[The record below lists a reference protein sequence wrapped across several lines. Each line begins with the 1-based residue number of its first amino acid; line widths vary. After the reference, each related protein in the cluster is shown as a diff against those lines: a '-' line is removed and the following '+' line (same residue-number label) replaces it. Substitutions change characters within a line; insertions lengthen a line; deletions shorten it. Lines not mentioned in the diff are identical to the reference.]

1 MTGAEGDTVQA
12 GIASWTVR
20 IGGRLLGGLLTAA
33 ALAEAADLYR
43 AVGIVVFAEQRLLA
57 LLGLALGTLYILKPA
72 TPGAKRLNVP
82 WFDALAAVAG
92 LLVCAYLSWHYERI
106 FEELYSR
113 PRDALVGGA
122 VILVLVAEGVRR
134 TAGPVLF
141 VFLLSFFT
149 LGLMGHFIPGQ
160 FQGRDVDIDRLVIY
174 LSLDSNALVGI
185 PLTVATTIVIAFIY
199 FGNLLDLS
207 GGSRFF
213 TDISTALM
221 GRYRGGSAKIAVT
234 ASSIFGSISGSAT
247 SNVVS
252 TGVITIPL
260 MKKGGYPAHT
270 AAAIEAVASTGGQ
283 LMPPMMGAAAFVMA
297 EFLQIS
303 YQEVVLAALIP
314 AILYYVAL
322 FIQADLYAA
331 RERIGRVDEASIPP
345 RWPVFRAGW
354 PYVVPFA
361 VVILCLFRLNLRPE
375 TSALWAS
382 GSLVPIGL
390 FIGYQGQRMSWT
402 VIFTVLAKTGA
413 LCVQLLMISCMAGII
428 IGVLNITGLGFAL
441 TQAIIHLAGGTDRH
455 DPGAGGADL
464 HRSRHGHADPG
475 RLPAAGDA
483 GDPLHGRGR
492 HPAHGGAPVRPLL
505 RHAVADH
512 AAGGG
517 SGLHRRHRGRLG
529 FHAHGIRRGP
539 LRLDRLCGAVPVRA
553 GAGTADAGFG
563 TQDSSHLG
571 HRHHRRLAGVGG
583 FHGLFRKTPGHRP
596 PGTLHCC
603 RGAAVL
609 PGRGGELRHLD
620 GCGWRLSG
628 RHSGRHG
635 GIPGGAGLIGRPGNG
650 VLRLRC
656 ATLRTNGLEP
666 HLRSS

>member
-1 MTGAEGDTVQA
+1 MTGGDGDTVQA
-12 GIASWTVR
+12 PIASWTVR
-20 IGGRLLGGLLTAA
+20 IAGRLLAGLLTAA

-57 LLGLALGTLYILKPA
+57 LLGLALGTLYILK
-72 TPGAKRLNVP
+72 GAKPGPRLDVP
-82 WFDALAAVAG
+82 WYDALAATAG
-92 LLVCAYLSWHYERI
+92 VLVCFYLSWHYERI

-113 PRDALVGGA
+113 PRDALLGGA
-122 VILVLVAEGVRR
+122 VILALVAEGVRR
-134 TAGPVLF
+134 SAGPVLF
-141 VFLLSFFT
+141 IFLASFFT
-149 LGLMGHFIPGQ
+149 LGLVGHFIPGQ
-160 FQGRDVDIDRLVIY
+160 FQGRDVDFDRLVIY

-185 PLTVATTIVIAFIY
+185 PLTVATTIVISFIY

-234 ASSIFGSISGSAT
+234 ASSLFGSISGSAT

-270 AAAIEAVASTGGQ
+270 AGAIEAVASTGGQ

-322 FIQADLYAA
+322 FIQADLFAA
-331 RERIGRVDEASIPP
+331 REGIARVDEDSIPP

-361 VVILCLFRLNLRPE
+361 VVILCLFYLNLRPE
-375 TSALWAS
+375 TSALWAA

-390 FIGYQGQRMSWT
+390 LIGYQGERMRWW

-413 LCVQLLMISCMAGII
+413 LCVQVLMISCMAGII

-441 TQAIIHLAGGTDRH
+441 TQAIIHLAGGQTAMILVLAALISIVLGMGMPTLGVYLLLATLVTPSMVEVGIPPMAAHLFALYFGMLSLITPPVAVAAFTAATVAESDFLRTGFAAVH
-455 DPGAGGADL
+455 FGWTAYVVPFLFVLAPELLMQGSAVTILHTSATAVIGVWLVSAGFMGFFARPLGVGHRVLFMAAGALLFFPAGGV
-464 HRSRHGHADPG
+464 SY
-475 RLPAAGDA
+475 
-483 GDPLHGRGR
+483 
-492 HPAHGGAPVRPLL
+492 
-505 RHAVADH
+505 
-512 AAGGG
+512 
-517 SGLHRRHRGRLG
+517 
-529 FHAHGIRRGP
+529 GIWT
-539 LRLDRLCGAVPVRA
+539 DVA
-553 GAGTADAGFG
+553 GAC
-563 TQDSSHLG
+563 
-571 HRHHRRLAGVGG
+571 LAGVLVITGG
-583 FHGLFRKTPGHRP
+583 FRRE
-596 PGTLHCC
+596 
-603 RGAAVL
+603 RG
-609 PGRGGELRHLD
+609 
-620 GCGWRLSG
+620 
-628 RHSGRHG
+628 
-635 GIPGGAGLIGRPGNG
+635 
-650 VLRLRC
+650 
-656 ATLRTNGLEP
+656 
-666 HLRSS
+666 

>member
-1 MTGAEGDTVQA
+1 MTGGDGDTVQA
-12 GIASWTVR
+12 PIASWTVR
-20 IGGRLLGGLLTAA
+20 IAGRLLAGLLTAA

-57 LLGLALGTLYILKPA
+57 LLGLALGTLYILK
-72 TPGAKRLNVP
+72 GAKPGPRLDVP
-82 WFDALAAVAG
+82 WYDALAATAG
-92 LLVCAYLSWHYERI
+92 VLVCFYLSWHYERI

-113 PRDALVGGA
+113 PRDALLGGA
-122 VILVLVAEGVRR
+122 VILALVAEGVRR
-134 TAGPVLF
+134 SAGPVLF
-141 VFLLSFFT
+141 IFLASFFT
-149 LGLMGHFIPGQ
+149 LGLVGHFIPGQ
-160 FQGRDVDIDRLVIY
+160 FQGRDVDFDRLVIY

-185 PLTVATTIVIAFIY
+185 PLTVATTIVISFIY

-234 ASSIFGSISGSAT
+234 ASSLFGSISGSAT

-270 AAAIEAVASTGGQ
+270 AGAIEAVASTGGQ

-322 FIQADLYAA
+322 FIQADLFAA
-331 RERIGRVDEASIPP
+331 REGIARVDEDSIPP

-361 VVILCLFRLNLRPE
+361 VVILCLFYLNLRPE
-375 TSALWAS
+375 TSALWAA

-390 FIGYQGQRMSWT
+390 LIGYQGERMRWW

-413 LCVQLLMISCMAGII
+413 LCVQVLMISCMAGII

-441 TQAIIHLAGGTDRH
+441 TQAIIHLAGGQTAMILVLAALISIVLGMGMPTLGVYLLLATLVTPSMVEVGIPPMAAHLFALYFGMLSLITPPVAVAAFTAATVAESDFLRTGFAAVH
-455 DPGAGGADL
+455 FGWTAYVVPFLFVLAPELLMQGSAVTILHTSATAVIGVWLVSAGFMGFFARPLGVGHRVLFMAAGALLFFPAGGV
-464 HRSRHGHADPG
+464 SY
-475 RLPAAGDA
+475 
-483 GDPLHGRGR
+483 
-492 HPAHGGAPVRPLL
+492 
-505 RHAVADH
+505 
-512 AAGGG
+512 
-517 SGLHRRHRGRLG
+517 
-529 FHAHGIRRGP
+529 GIWT
-539 LRLDRLCGAVPVRA
+539 DVA
-553 GAGTADAGFG
+553 GAC
-563 TQDSSHLG
+563 
-571 HRHHRRLAGVGG
+571 LAGVLVVTGG
-583 FHGLFRKTPGHRP
+583 FRRE
-596 PGTLHCC
+596 
-603 RGAAVL
+603 RG
-609 PGRGGELRHLD
+609 
-620 GCGWRLSG
+620 
-628 RHSGRHG
+628 
-635 GIPGGAGLIGRPGNG
+635 
-650 VLRLRC
+650 
-656 ATLRTNGLEP
+656 
-666 HLRSS
+666 

>member
-1 MTGAEGDTVQA
+1 MTGGDGDTVQA
-12 GIASWTVR
+12 PIASWTVR
-20 IGGRLLGGLLTAA
+20 IAGRLLAGLLTAA

-57 LLGLALGTLYILKPA
+57 LLGLALGTLYILK
-72 TPGAKRLNVP
+72 GAKPGPRLDVP
-82 WFDALAAVAG
+82 WYDALAATAG
-92 LLVCAYLSWHYERI
+92 VLVCFYLSWHYERI

-113 PRDALVGGA
+113 PRDALLGGA
-122 VILVLVAEGVRR
+122 VILALVAEGVRR
-134 TAGPVLF
+134 SAGPVLF
-141 VFLLSFFT
+141 IFLASFFT
-149 LGLMGHFIPGQ
+149 LGLVGHFIPGQ
-160 FQGRDVDIDRLVIY
+160 FQGRDVDFDRLVIY

-185 PLTVATTIVIAFIY
+185 PLTVATTIVISFIY

-234 ASSIFGSISGSAT
+234 ASSLFGSISGSAT

-270 AAAIEAVASTGGQ
+270 AGAIEAVASTGGQ

-322 FIQADLYAA
+322 FIQADLFAA
-331 RERIGRVDEASIPP
+331 REGIARVDEDSIPP

-361 VVILCLFRLNLRPE
+361 VVILCLFYLNLRPE
-375 TSALWAS
+375 TSALWAA

-390 FIGYQGQRMSWT
+390 LIGYQGERMRWW

-413 LCVQLLMISCMAGII
+413 LCVQVLMISCMAGII

-441 TQAIIHLAGGTDRH
+441 TQAIIHLAGGQTAMILVLAALISIVLGMGMPTLGVYLLLATLVTPSMVEVGIPPMAAHLFALYFGMLSLITPPVAVAAFTAATVAESDFLRTGFAAVH
-455 DPGAGGADL
+455 FGWTAYVVPFLFVLAPELLMQGSAVTILHTSATAVIGVWLVSAGFMGFFARPLGVGHRVLFMAAGALLFFPAGGV
-464 HRSRHGHADPG
+464 SY
-475 RLPAAGDA
+475 
-483 GDPLHGRGR
+483 
-492 HPAHGGAPVRPLL
+492 
-505 RHAVADH
+505 
-512 AAGGG
+512 
-517 SGLHRRHRGRLG
+517 
-529 FHAHGIRRGP
+529 GIWT
-539 LRLDRLCGAVPVRA
+539 DVA
-553 GAGTADAGFG
+553 GAC
-563 TQDSSHLG
+563 
-571 HRHHRRLAGVGG
+571 LAGVLVLTGG
-583 FHGLFRKTPGHRP
+583 FRRE
-596 PGTLHCC
+596 
-603 RGAAVL
+603 RG
-609 PGRGGELRHLD
+609 
-620 GCGWRLSG
+620 
-628 RHSGRHG
+628 
-635 GIPGGAGLIGRPGNG
+635 
-650 VLRLRC
+650 
-656 ATLRTNGLEP
+656 
-666 HLRSS
+666 

>member
-1 MTGAEGDTVQA
+1 MTGGDRDTVQA
-12 GIASWTVR
+12 PIASWTVR
-20 IGGRLLGGLLTAA
+20 IAGRLLAGLLTAA

-57 LLGLALGTLYILKPA
+57 LLGLALGTLYILK
-72 TPGAKRLNVP
+72 GAKPGPRLDVP
-82 WFDALAAVAG
+82 WYDALAATAG
-92 LLVCAYLSWHYERI
+92 VLVCFYLSWHYERI

-113 PRDALVGGA
+113 PRDALLGGA
-122 VILVLVAEGVRR
+122 VILALVAEGVRR
-134 TAGPVLF
+134 SAGPVLF
-141 VFLLSFFT
+141 IFLASFFT
-149 LGLMGHFIPGQ
+149 LGLVGHFIPGQ
-160 FQGRDVDIDRLVIY
+160 FQGRDVDFDRLVIY

-185 PLTVATTIVIAFIY
+185 PLTVATTIVISFIY

-234 ASSIFGSISGSAT
+234 ASSLFGSISGSAT

-270 AAAIEAVASTGGQ
+270 AGAIEAVASTGGQ

-322 FIQADLYAA
+322 FIQADLFAA
-331 RERIGRVDEASIPP
+331 REGIARVDEDSIPP

-361 VVILCLFRLNLRPE
+361 VVILCLFYLNLRPE
-375 TSALWAS
+375 TSALWAA

-390 FIGYQGQRMSWT
+390 LIGYQGERMRWW

-413 LCVQLLMISCMAGII
+413 LCVQVLMISCMAGII

-441 TQAIIHLAGGTDRH
+441 TQAIIHLAGGQTAMILVLAALISIVLGMGMPTLGVYLLLATLVTPSMVEVGIPPMAAHLFALYFGMLSLITPPVAVAAFTAATVAESDFLRTGFAAVH
-455 DPGAGGADL
+455 FGWTAYVVPFLFVLAPELLMQGSAVTILHTSATAVIGVWLVSAGFMGFFARPLGVGHRILFMAAGALLFFPAGGV
-464 HRSRHGHADPG
+464 SY
-475 RLPAAGDA
+475 
-483 GDPLHGRGR
+483 
-492 HPAHGGAPVRPLL
+492 
-505 RHAVADH
+505 
-512 AAGGG
+512 
-517 SGLHRRHRGRLG
+517 
-529 FHAHGIRRGP
+529 GIWT
-539 LRLDRLCGAVPVRA
+539 DVA
-553 GAGTADAGFG
+553 GAC
-563 TQDSSHLG
+563 
-571 HRHHRRLAGVGG
+571 LAGVLVITGG
-583 FHGLFRKTPGHRP
+583 FRRE
-596 PGTLHCC
+596 
-603 RGAAVL
+603 RG
-609 PGRGGELRHLD
+609 
-620 GCGWRLSG
+620 
-628 RHSGRHG
+628 
-635 GIPGGAGLIGRPGNG
+635 
-650 VLRLRC
+650 
-656 ATLRTNGLEP
+656 
-666 HLRSS
+666 

>member
-1 MTGAEGDTVQA
+1 MTGGEGNTVQDRT
-12 GIASWTVR
+12 ASWTVR
-20 IGGRLLGGLLTAA
+20 IAGRLLGGLLTAA

-57 LLGLALGTLYILKPA
+57 LLGLALGALYILKPA
-72 TPGAKRLNVP
+72 KLGAKRLDVP
-82 WFDALAAVAG
+82 WFDAVAAAAG

-113 PRDALVGGA
+113 PSDALVGGA

-160 FQGRDVDIDRLVIY
+160 FQGLDVDIDRLVIY

-221 GRYRGGSAKIAVT
+221 GRYRGGSAKIAIT
-234 ASSIFGSISGSAT
+234 ASSLFGSISGSAT

-260 MKKGGYPAHT
+260 MKKAGYPAHT
-270 AAAIEAVASTGGQ
+270 AGAIEAVASTGGQ

-322 FIQADLYAA
+322 FIQADLFAA
-331 RERIGRVDEASIPP
+331 RERIARVDEASIPP

-361 VVILCLFRLNLRPE
+361 VVILCLFRFNLRPE

-441 TQAIIHLAGGTDRH
+441 THAIIDLAGGQTAMILVLAALISIVLGMGMPTLGVYLLLATLVTPSMVEVGIPPMAAHLFALYFGMLSLITPPVAVAAFTAATVAGSDFMRTGFAAVH
-455 DPGAGGADL
+455 FGWTAYVVPFLFVLAPELLMQGSALKILHTSATAIIGVWLVSAGFMGFFARPLGIGHRVLFITAGALLFFPAGGVSYGIWTDV
-464 HRSRHGHADPG
+464 
-475 RLPAAGDA
+475 
-483 GDPLHGRGR
+483 
-492 HPAHGGAPVRPLL
+492 GGA
-505 RHAVADH
+505 
-512 AAGGG
+512 
-517 SGLHRRHRGRLG
+517 
-529 FHAHGIRRGP
+529 
-539 LRLDRLCGAVPVRA
+539 C
-553 GAGTADAGFG
+553 
-563 TQDSSHLG
+563 
-571 HRHHRRLAGVGG
+571 LAGVLAVTGG
-583 FHGLFRKTPGHRP
+583 F
-596 PGTLHCC
+596 
-603 RGAAVL
+603 RGE
-609 PGRGGELRHLD
+609 RG
-620 GCGWRLSG
+620 
-628 RHSGRHG
+628 
-635 GIPGGAGLIGRPGNG
+635 
-650 VLRLRC
+650 
-656 ATLRTNGLEP
+656 
-666 HLRSS
+666 

>member
-1 MTGAEGDTVQA
+1 MTGGDRDTVQA
-12 GIASWTVR
+12 PIASWTVR
-20 IGGRLLGGLLTAA
+20 IAGRLLAGLLTAA

-57 LLGLALGTLYILKPA
+57 LLGLALGTLYILK
-72 TPGAKRLNVP
+72 GAKPGPRLDVP
-82 WFDALAAVAG
+82 WYDALAATAG
-92 LLVCAYLSWHYERI
+92 VLVCFYLSWHYERI

-113 PRDALVGGA
+113 PRDALLGGA
-122 VILVLVAEGVRR
+122 VILALVAEGVRR
-134 TAGPVLF
+134 SAGPVLF
-141 VFLLSFFT
+141 IFLASFFT
-149 LGLMGHFIPGQ
+149 LGLVGHFIPGQ
-160 FQGRDVDIDRLVIY
+160 FQGRDVDFDRLVIY

-185 PLTVATTIVIAFIY
+185 PLTVATTIVISFIY

-234 ASSIFGSISGSAT
+234 ASSLFGSISGSAT

-270 AAAIEAVASTGGQ
+270 AGAIEAVASTGGQ

-322 FIQADLYAA
+322 FIQADLFAA
-331 RERIGRVDEASIPP
+331 REGIARVDEDSIPP

-361 VVILCLFRLNLRPE
+361 VVILCLFYLNLRPE
-375 TSALWAS
+375 TSALWAA

-390 FIGYQGQRMSWT
+390 LIGYQGERMRWW

-413 LCVQLLMISCMAGII
+413 LCVQVLMISCMAGII

-441 TQAIIHLAGGTDRH
+441 TQAIIHLAGGQTAMILVLAALISIVLGMGMPTLGVYLLLATLVTPSMVEVGIPPMAAHLFALYFGMLSLITPPVAVAAFTAATVAESDFLRTGFAAVH
-455 DPGAGGADL
+455 FGWTAYVVPFLFVLAPELLMQGSAVTILHTSATAVIGVWLVSAGFMGFFARPLGVGHRVLFMAAGALLFFPAGGV
-464 HRSRHGHADPG
+464 SY
-475 RLPAAGDA
+475 
-483 GDPLHGRGR
+483 
-492 HPAHGGAPVRPLL
+492 
-505 RHAVADH
+505 
-512 AAGGG
+512 
-517 SGLHRRHRGRLG
+517 
-529 FHAHGIRRGP
+529 GIWT
-539 LRLDRLCGAVPVRA
+539 DVA
-553 GAGTADAGFG
+553 GAC
-563 TQDSSHLG
+563 
-571 HRHHRRLAGVGG
+571 LAGVLVVTGG
-583 FHGLFRKTPGHRP
+583 FRRE
-596 PGTLHCC
+596 
-603 RGAAVL
+603 RG
-609 PGRGGELRHLD
+609 
-620 GCGWRLSG
+620 
-628 RHSGRHG
+628 
-635 GIPGGAGLIGRPGNG
+635 
-650 VLRLRC
+650 
-656 ATLRTNGLEP
+656 
-666 HLRSS
+666 